1 MGLFGYNE
9 KDYNKNSE
17 LFKSRLQ
24 NIMDGIMD
32 RGLNGLGV
40 GKCITNLMFMIDR
53 IKFCKGKDLQ
63 RVDQEIEKLISAME
77 SDAMKK
83 RVSSIIMRAD
93 LLCRELD
100 ESRRYGKNAFTDA
113 ERQAENARADSLG
126 HIHDAL
132 NELDAIAK
140 KQKQLI
146 DAAANASDSQQQK
159 LELEYN
165 ALEQKKNSLNQTVK
179 MWTSRYNTATEV
191 ISARETA
198 GQIGE
203 LELTQVGDL
212 KSFEKEMAQATQR
225 LEKQIAIDSE
235 FHSTSS
241 EATSGFNE
249 ILGTG
254 AVNQSSGFNAAVE
267 DRRKEK
273 AMEDAGPFAA
283 AKGGA
288 AKEESS
294 PFRQAMN
301 NSGNN

>member
-24 NIMDGIMD
+24 NIMENVMD
-32 RGLNGLGV
+32 RGLNSLGV
-40 GKCITNLMFMIDR
+40 GKCITNLMFLIDR
-53 IKFCKGKDLQ
+53 IKYCKGKDLQ
-63 RVDQEIEKLISAME
+63 RVDQEIDKLITAME
-77 SDAMKK
+77 GDAMKK
-83 RVSSIIMRAD
+83 RISSILMRAD

-100 ESRRYGKNAFTDA
+100 ESRRFGRNAFTDA

-146 DAAANASDSQQQK
+146 DAAAGASDSQQQK
-159 LELEYN
+159 YELEYN
-165 ALEQKKNSLNQTVK
+165 MLEQKKNSLNQTVK

-191 ISARETA
+191 IAARETA

-203 LELTQVGDL
+203 LEATQVGDL
-212 KSFEKEMAQATQR
+212 KSFEKEMAQASQR
-225 LEKQIAIDSE
+225 LEKQIAIDGA
-235 FHSTSS
+235 FD
-241 EATSGFNE
+241 EAASGATNSFNE

-254 AVNQSSGFNAAVE
+254 AVNKSSGFNAAVE
-267 DRRKEK
+267 DRRNEK
-273 AMEDAGPFAA
+273 AMEDAGPFSAA
-283 AKGGA
+283 GRG
-288 AKEESS
+288 ESKQETS

-301 NSGNN
+301 NANN